1 MNYSY
6 LCKSYFRKEN
16 RMKRLHRKWLS
27 ASLAAVVAVS
37 SACAAGVTAFAGF
50 GKDYISTEPEI
61 MQTLF
66 DGLCEGIVDIA
77 AGKRTSSVIKVDL
90 PTDIPFDSTV
100 DIHENCPIL
109 EAILVEY
116 PYELFWFDFTETG
129 GLQYYYYYND
139 TPDGQEYLTAVE
151 YKLSFAQAA
160 KAAENAKAIVEEKKD
175 KSDFEKLT
183 AYKNKI

>member
-1 MNYSY
+1 M
-6 LCKSYFRKEN
+6 
-16 RMKRLHRKWLS
+16 
-27 ASLAAVVAVS
+27 
-37 SACAAGVTAFAGF
+37 
-50 GKDYISTEPEI
+50 
-61 MQTLF
+61 
-66 DGLCEGIVDIA
+66 
-77 AGKRTSSVIKVDL
+77 
-90 PTDIPFDSTV
+90 

-183 AYKNKI
+183 AYKDKIQYEQTARFSENRP